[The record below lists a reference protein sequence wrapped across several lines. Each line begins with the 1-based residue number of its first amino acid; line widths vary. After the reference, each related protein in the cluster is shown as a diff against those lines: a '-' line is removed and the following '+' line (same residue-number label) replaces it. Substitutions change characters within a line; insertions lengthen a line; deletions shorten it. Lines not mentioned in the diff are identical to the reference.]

1 MADKKEQENNA
12 PEADSEKDEIVNQNA
27 EDKTKQPNPDNTI
40 QKKDGDELS
49 SQKNKRCLIIDDDS
63 WNHRII
69 SQYLQKYNFET
80 LSAESGFEG
89 LNIAVN
95 KRPNMIF
102 LDLVLPDIQG
112 DTILEVLKNLD
123 ITKEIPIVILSA
135 NINVNII
142 KLANQYGIREFI
154 SKPYKEEL
162 VIEKVRKIFF
172 DTLIRDAAITVVQ
185 KQFATETILRNALNI
200 DSDTAKKLLIKL
212 IGLQIL
218 NKTDDDEKPEV
229 AIKTI
234 SEIEPILKRL

>member
-1 MADKKEQENNA
+1 MAESKKENIA
-12 PEADSEKDEIVNQNA
+12 AEADT
-27 EDKTKQPNPDNTI
+27 DKTKSGKNTKQENPAKPDNEV
-40 QKKDGDELS
+40 QKKEGDELTNK
-49 SQKNKRCLIIDDDS
+49 KNKRCLIIDDDT

-69 SQYLQKYNFET
+69 SQYLQKYDIET
-80 LSAESGFEG
+80 LDSETGFEG

-95 KRPNMIF
+95 ERPDLLF

-112 DTILEVLKNLD
+112 GTILEVLKNLD
-123 ITKEIPIVILSA
+123 VTKDIPIVILSA

-154 SKPYKEEL
+154 SKPYKEDL

-200 DSDTAKKLLIKL
+200 DSDTAKKLLKKL

-218 NKTDDDEKPEV
+218 NKTDDTEKPEV

-234 SEIEPILKRL
+234 SELEPIINRL